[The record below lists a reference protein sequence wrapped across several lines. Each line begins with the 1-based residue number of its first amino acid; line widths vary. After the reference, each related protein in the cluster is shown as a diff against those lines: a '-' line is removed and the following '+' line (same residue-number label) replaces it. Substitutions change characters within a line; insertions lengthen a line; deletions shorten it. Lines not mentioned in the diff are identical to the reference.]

1 MKILFNNKEELIE
14 CEIKFVNNNIVE
26 LSNVEQN
33 LSGFKIYNE
42 FNELLGDY
50 SEYTTLYKNLLTSY
64 QLSNDGSVYVEPE
77 PTVPYEPTLEEVK
90 NQKIEE
96 ISNKCNEIIFNGI
109 DVDLSI
115 GKKHFSLTIED
126 QLNLFGKQS
135 QILSGEERF
144 EYHADGEG
152 CIYFSKEDMM
162 KTIQSAM
169 QFVSYHTT
177 YCNSMFQWIKS
188 LESKEN
194 ILTINYGDLIPE
206 EYQSEVLKTY
216 NTLMEN

>member
-1 MKILFNNKEELIE
+1 MNILFNNKDEIIDAKIE
-14 CEIKFVNNNIVE
+14 FVSNNIVQ
-26 LSNVEQN
+26 LFNIEQN
-33 LSGFKIYNE
+33 LSGFKVIHE
-42 FNELLGDY
+42 SGDVLGDY
-50 SEYTTLYKNLLTSY
+50 SNYTTLYRVFEDSY
-64 QLSNDGSVYVEPE
+64 QLSNDGTVYVEPE
-77 PTVPYEPTLEEVK
+77 PITPYEPTLEEIK
-90 NQKIEE
+90 SQKIEE

-144 EYHADGEG
+144 EYHADGES
-152 CIYFSKEDMM
+152 CIYFSKEDIM
-162 KTIQSAM
+162 KIIQSAM

-188 LESKEN
+188 LESKED
-194 ILTINYGDLIPE
+194 ILIINYGDLIPE

-216 NTLMEN
+216 NALMEN

>member
-144 EYHADGEG
+144 EYHADGES

-162 KTIQSAM
+162 KIIQSAM

>member
-135 QILSGEERF
+135 QILSEEERF
-144 EYHADGEG
+144 EYHADGES

-162 KTIQSAM
+162 KIIQSAM